1 MKFFNELR
9 KTANLTR
16 YALVDI
22 IGGIRALP
30 YILLTFLKSIVNA
43 AALVSYTLL
52 PGFIINYLMAGE
64 IRTVVILAATLVA
77 TPFVQNTANAVITT
91 IADKQK
97 LSLVTD
103 VEVEFDDY
111 SCHIDYEYFE
121 SPKVLDM
128 RSRASRAQDSIFG
141 VVDCLNSILSSVI
154 SFVVILSVVAYINP
168 LMLVF
173 ILVIVLL
180 NSILTKRLNVKN
192 HETALKQD
200 HYWRVYWGASFQLEN
215 PNYAKEIRLFDISGM
230 LLDNL
235 RKVKKSGNELEH
247 EKTVN
252 WSKTTFLQ
260 AIVNIVKDGVIYGY
274 SIISVL
280 LGRMAIGTMSIY
292 ISAANQFSNNIG
304 SVVNSY
310 LSLSRLCMEVEE
322 YKKFFE
328 LPQKQ
333 KTTGTRK
340 PSFGK
345 NSTIEFRNVSFKYP
359 GSENYAL
366 KNMNLT
372 IRGDERLCIV
382 GENGSGKSTFIKLL
396 SRLYFPTEG
405 EILLDGVN
413 INEYDYREYQNMFS
427 AAFQDFEKFYLPL
440 SKNIALDK
448 DVDEA
453 KLDNVCSRIGLTDFV
468 RKLPHGYDFA
478 IDKWIDEDGVNPSGG
493 ELQRISIARAVYSDR
508 DIYILDEPT
517 AALDPN
523 AEYEIYTQFH
533 NIITDKCAVLITH
546 RLSAVQLAD
555 KIAVFENGHVEEY
568 GTHDELYAAKGIYT
582 EMFDKQAE
590 FYRQ

>member
-16 YALVDI
+16 YALVNI

-30 YILLTFLKSIVNA
+30 YIMLTLLKSVVNA

-77 TPFVQNTANAVITT
+77 TPFAQNSANALITA
-91 IADKQK
+91 IADNRRHT
-97 LSLVTD
+97 LYTEA
-103 VEVEFDDY
+103 EVAFNDY

-121 SPKVLDM
+121 SPKVLDI
-128 RSRASRAQDSIFG
+128 RSRASRAQNDVFG

-154 SFVVILSVVAYINP
+154 SFVVILSVIAYINP
-168 LMLVF
+168 LMLLF

-200 HYWRVYWGASFQLEN
+200 HYWRVQWGASFQLES
-215 PNYAKEIRLFDISGM
+215 PEYAKEIRLFDISGM

-235 RKVKKSGNELEH
+235 RAVKKTGNALEH

-260 AIVNIVKDGVIYGY
+260 AIVNVVKDGVIYGY
-274 SIISVL
+274 SIVSVL
-280 LGRMAIGTMSIY
+280 MGRMAIGTMSIY

-310 LSLSRLCMEVEE
+310 LSLSRLCMEVDE

-333 KTTGTRK
+333 QTSGTRK

-366 KNMNLT
+366 KNLSLT
-372 IRGDERLCIV
+372 IRGDERLRVV

-405 EILLDGVN
+405 EILLDGIN
-413 INEYDYREYQNMFS
+413 INEYDYREYQNLFS

-468 RKLPHGYDFA
+468 KKLPRGYDSS

-555 KIAVFENGHVEEY
+555 KIAVFENGHVAEY
-568 GTHDELYAAKGIYT
+568 GTHDELYAKQGIYT

>member
-9 KTANLTR
+9 KTINLTR
-16 YALVDI
+16 YALVNI

-30 YILLTFLKSIVNA
+30 YIMMTLLKSVVNA

-77 TPFVQNTANAVITT
+77 TPFVQNSSNSLISVIF
-91 IADKQK
+91 DKMQLG
-97 LSLVTD
+97 LST
-103 VEVEFDDY
+103 EVHAEFHNY
-111 SCHIDYEYFE
+111 TSHLDYEYFE

-128 RSRASRAQDSIFG
+128 KERATRVCDSVFG
-141 VVDCLNSILSSVI
+141 VVDCLNSILSSII

-168 LMLVF
+168 LMVVF
-173 ILVIVLL
+173 ILFIVLL
-180 NSILTKRLNVKN
+180 NSMLTKRLNVKN
-192 HETALKQD
+192 HEIGMKQD
-200 HYWRVYWGASFQLEN
+200 NYWRVYWGATFQMEN
-215 PNYAKEIRLFDISGM
+215 PSYAKEIRVYDISGM
-230 LLDNL
+230 LLDNF
-235 RKVKKSGNELEH
+235 RKVMKKGNELAHKRTVECN
-247 EKTVN
+247 KTY
-252 WSKTTFLQ
+252 FFQ

-292 ISAANQFSNNIG
+292 ISAANQFSSNIG
-304 SVVNSY
+304 SIVNSY

-333 KTTGTRK
+333 QSFGTRK

-453 KLDNVCSRIGLTDFV
+453 KLDNICERIGLTDFV
-468 RKLPHGYDFA
+468 KKLPHGYDSA
-478 IDKWIDEDGVNPSGG
+478 IDKWVDEDGVNPSGG

-555 KIAVFENGHVEEY
+555 KVAVFENGHVEEY
-568 GTHDELYAAKGIYT
+568 GTHDELYARKGIYT

>member
-16 YALVDI
+16 YALVNI
-22 IGGIRALP
+22 IGGIRALS
-30 YILLTFLKSIVNA
+30 YIMLTLLKSVVNA

-77 TPFVQNTANAVITT
+77 TPFVQNSANVLITT
-91 IADKQK
+91 IADNHRHE
-97 LSLVTD
+97 LFTD
-103 VEVEFDDY
+103 AEVAFDDY

-121 SPKVLDM
+121 SPKVLDI
-128 RSRASRAQDSIFG
+128 RSRASRAQDDVFG

-168 LMLVF
+168 LMVVF

-200 HYWRVYWGASFQLEN
+200 HYWRVYWGASYQLEN
-215 PNYAKEIRLFDISGM
+215 PNYAKEIRLFDISDM
-230 LLDNL
+230 LLGNL
-235 RKVKKSGNELEH
+235 RNVMKTGNALEH

-252 WSKTTFLQ
+252 WSKTTVLQ

-292 ISAANQFSNNIG
+292 ISAANQFSSNIG
-304 SVVNSY
+304 SIVNSY

-328 LPQKQ
+328 LSQKQ
-333 KTTGTRK
+333 QSSGTCM

-453 KLDNVCSRIGLTDFV
+453 KLDNVCERIGLTDFV
-468 RKLPHGYDFA
+468 RKLPHGYDSA
-478 IDKWIDEDGVNPSGG
+478 IDKWVDEDGVNPSGG

-555 KIAVFENGHVEEY
+555 KVAVFENGHVEEY
-568 GTHDELYAAKGIYT
+568 GTHDDLYARKGIYT

-590 FYRQ
+590 FYRK